1 MVEPTKPVVATGAS
15 FTGNMVTVM
24 LCESVSSPSLT
35 VTVNVSLPLK
45 SVGALNEISLPSSV
59 AVISVPVVIL

>member
-1 MVEPTKPVVATGAS
+1 MVSPVKPVVATGAS

-24 LCESVSSPSLT
+24 LCESVSSLSLT
-35 VTVNVSLPLK
+35 VMVNVSLPLK
-45 SVGALNEISLPSSV
+45 SAGALKDISLPSSV